1 MSISTLAAEGLREGN
16 EEDTCT
22 MYAVLSPSVTN
33 QLESFRSL
41 SSVVL

>member
-1 MSISTLAAEGLREGN
+1 MNISTLAADGLREGN

-22 MYAVLSPSVTN
+22 IYAVLSPSVTN

-41 SSVVL
+41 PSLVL